1 MLRLLA
7 LDADNSSMSNSNS
20 SKYVVRFGEFGH
32 GVIEPDATF
41 DDYQQAY
48 EWARKIVDDLSH
60 NGWMLGDPQG
70 IIVASWA
77 TEHEYVEIA
86 KISA

>member
-1 MLRLLA
+1 
-7 LDADNSSMSNSNS
+7 MSNNSNS
-20 SKYVVRFGEFGH
+20 SKFVVRFGEFGH

-48 EWARKIVDDLSH
+48 QWARKIVEDLSDS
-60 NGWMLGDPQG
+60 GWVLGQPEG
-70 IIVASWA
+70 IIVASWEC
-77 TEHEYVEIA
+77 EHEYVEIA

>member
-1 MLRLLA
+1 
-7 LDADNSSMSNSNS
+7 MSNSNS
-20 SKYVVRFGEFGH
+20 SKFVVRFGEFGH

-48 EWARKIVDDLSH
+48 EWARKIVDDLIDS
-60 NGWMLGDPQG
+60 GWMIWITDEEN
-70 IIVASWA
+70 IVGAWA
-77 TEHEYVEIA
+77 TEHEYVKIA